1 MKAPLWKTLDREVK
15 KKLIPAQKKRKKK
28 KVKIEMSNGWIGRKG
43 IV

>member
-1 MKAPLWKTLDREVK
+1 MEDTGQRSKKETDSCSK
-15 KKLIPAQKKRKKK
+15 KKKKK